1 MAEDTKKSAWSTEV
15 VSGTV
20 MKGGVFIW
28 LVKDTFPPMCPA
40 KGAFGVRGEAGKLKV
55 VLLIRGCVCRGRPFD
70 TSAALFEEGG
80 GGIRCCC
87 CCLLVVTRAVW
98 EM

>member
-1 MAEDTKKSAWSTEV
+1 M
-15 VSGTV
+15 SGTV
-20 MKGGVFIW
+20 TTKGGVIW
-28 LVKDTFPPMCPA
+28 PIKCTFLRMCPV
-40 KGAFGVRGEAGKLKV
+40 KGHFGGGGEAGKLKKV

-80 GGIRCCC
+80 GGIRCC
-87 CCLLVVTRAVW
+87 LLVVTWAVW